1 MTLRNASGTGVSFHL
16 SSRQLPRFAA
26 VSTLSRVLSRKV
38 SAVLRPA
45 SWMKFST
52 PRRCSKTGASVIVF
66 GYVVVEGQSR
76 LLDWGVCSSR
86 QKDAVSDVLVRKR
99 LRRLLE
105 LWRPAVLV
113 FNTLSSVTPKSNH
126 RSKRLL
132 KQIETEARKHR
143 IPVRILEDNPVGSQG
158 ESLTKYENARR
169 VAEHFPVLT
178 RELPPKRRAWE
189 SEHYRMSIFTAASLV
204 RVYLSSFKIPLRGF
218 TESTR

>member
-1 MTLRNASGTGVSFHL
+1 MKHNSLTRILALDLH
-16 SSRQLPRFAA
+16 PR
-26 VSTLSRVLSRKV
+26 S
-38 SAVLRPA
+38 
-45 SWMKFST
+45 
-52 PRRCSKTGASVIVF
+52 F
-66 GYVVVEGQSR
+66 GYVVIESPTK

-86 QKDAVSDVLVRKR
+86 QKGAVSDVLIRKR

-126 RSKRLL
+126 RSKRFL

-189 SEHYRMSIFTAASLV
+189 SEHYRMSVFTAQALS
-204 RVYLSSFKIPLRGF
+204 VYIYQALKSRSEPGF
-218 TESTR
+218 AESTR

>member
-1 MTLRNASGTGVSFHL
+1 MR
-16 SSRQLPRFAA
+16 
-26 VSTLSRVLSRKV
+26 RKGPIRIL
-38 SAVLRPA
+38 ALDLHP
-45 SWMKFST
+45 
-52 PRRCSKTGASVIVF
+52 CSF
-66 GYVVVEGQSR
+66 GYVVIESPTN

-86 QKDAVSDVLVRKR
+86 QKGAVSDALVRKR
-99 LRRLLE
+99 LRRLLD

-143 IPVRILEDNPVGSQG
+143 IPVRILEDNPVGNQG
-158 ESLTKYENARR
+158 ENLTKYENARR

-204 RVYLSSFKIPLRGF
+204 RVYLSSFKIPLR
-218 TESTR
+218 TRLRRIHAIITHPNQSEP

>member
-1 MTLRNASGTGVSFHL
+1 MR
-16 SSRQLPRFAA
+16 
-26 VSTLSRVLSRKV
+26 RK
-38 SAVLRPA
+38 SPIRILALDLHP
-45 SWMKFST
+45 
-52 PRRCSKTGASVIVF
+52 CSF
-66 GYVVVEGQSR
+66 GYVVIESPTK

-86 QKDAVSDVLVRKR
+86 QKGAVSDVLVRKR

-143 IPVRILEDNPVGSQG
+143 IPVRTLEDNPVGSQG

-189 SEHYRMSIFTAASLV
+189 SEHYRMSVFTAASFV
-204 RVYLSSFKIPLRGF
+204 RVYLSSFKIPLR
-218 TESTR
+218 TRLRRIHAIITHPNQSEP

>member
-1 MTLRNASGTGVSFHL
+1 MERYKALA
-16 SSRQLPRFAA
+16 
-26 VSTLSRVLSRKV
+26 RVL
-38 SAVLRPA
+38 ALDLH
-45 SWMKFST
+45 
-52 PRRCSKTGASVIVF
+52 PRCF
-66 GYVVVEGQSR
+66 GYVVVEGQSK

-86 QKDAVSDVLVRKR
+86 QKGVVSDVLVRKR

-158 ESLTKYENARR
+158 ERLTKYEIARR
-169 VAEHFPVLT
+169 VAERFPVLT
-178 RELPPKRRAWE
+178 RELPPKRQIWQ
-189 SEHYRMSIFTAASLV
+189 SEHYRMSIFTAAALAMAQLHAKSA
-204 RVYLSSFKIPLRGF
+204 
-218 TESTR
+218 STPAMPKRRPRAWH